1 MSRRPD
7 TQDYRQIFLDSVPL
21 MDVRA
26 PVEFARG
33 AFPQSVN
40 RPLMNDEERRRVG
53 LRYKEKGQEAAVA
66 LGEQLVSG
74 DIKAQRID
82 AWVQFASRHPQGYL
96 YCFRGGLRSR
106 IAQQWLSEA
115 GIDCPLV
122 IGGYKA
128 LRRFLIDWFAASVE
142 SLDLYLVAGRT
153 GSGKTRFLNRFP
165 NSVDLEACANHRG
178 SSFGRTLKPQPSQID
193 FENRLFVGL
202 LKAHER
208 GPGPIYLED
217 ESHLI
222 GRCALPQALRAKM
235 AAAPLLL
242 LEQPMMS
249 RVQVILEDY
258 VIDMSRAFMARD
270 GTDAGF
276 LNFRE
281 YLTGSLERVRK
292 RLGGD
297 RYQAIRALMDEALAR
312 QQHCGGVEAHRD
324 WIERLLRDY
333 YDPMYD
339 YQLSRKL
346 NPVLARGDFDS
357 LAEQVG
363 QQRGPAVSGMAPD
376 SPALGAGN

>member
-7 TQDYRQIFLDSVPL
+7 TKDYRQLFLDAVPL

-26 PVEFARG
+26 PVEFGRG

-40 RPLMNDEERRRVG
+40 RPLMTDEERRRVG
-53 LRYKEKGQEAAVA
+53 LRYKEKGQEAAIA

-82 AWVQFASRHPQGYL
+82 TWVRFASENPRGYL

-106 IAQQWLSEA
+106 IAQRWLSEA
-115 GIDCPLV
+115 GIDYPLV
-122 IGGYKA
+122 MGGYKA
-128 LRRFLIDWFAASVE
+128 LRRFLIDWFEASVE
-142 SLDLYLVAGRT
+142 GLDLYLVAGRT
-153 GSGKTRFLNRFP
+153 GSGKTRFLNRLP
-165 NSVDLEACANHRG
+165 NSVDMEACANHRG
-178 SSFGRTLKPQPSQID
+178 SSFGRTLNPQPSQID
-193 FENRLFVGL
+193 FENRLFIGL

-208 GPGPIYLED
+208 GQGSIYLED

-222 GRCALPQALRAKM
+222 GRCALPQALRARM

-242 LEQPMMS
+242 LEQPMAA

-258 VIDMSRAFMARD
+258 VIDMSRGFSERD
-270 GTDAGF
+270 GAEAGF

-292 RLGGD
+292 RLGGE
-297 RYQAIRALMDEALAR
+297 RYQSIRALMDEALAI
-312 QQHCGGVEAHRD
+312 QLNCGEVEAHRG
-324 WIERLLRDY
+324 WIERLLHDY

-339 YQLSRKL
+339 YQLSRKP

-357 LAEQVG
+357 LAERAVEL
-363 QQRGPAVSGMAPD
+363 RGSGGSGMAPD
-376 SPALGAGN
+376 ASTLGAQH